1 MSGFL
6 LEYFADIATVVV
18 VLSFIYSSMKKII
31 LLAVFTSL
39 IFAGC
44 TQTTTTNELDD
55 FAKCLTDK

>member
-1 MSGFL
+1 MKKIL
-6 LEYFADIATVVV
+6 LECFADIATVID

-31 LLAVFTSL
+31 LLAVFASL